1 MASKSEIARRAQAEI
16 EIRRRLEREEFS
28 FLWDWYG
35 DECGCRH
42 HDGRCPRHPGQDC
55 GCAKRLGECHDH
67 PRARPGQ
74 RPPGS
79 YRSSS
84 VELDW
89 RIWMIRGGRGYGKML
104 ALDTPIPTPD
114 GWTTMGEIAV
124 GDTVFD
130 EAGKQCRVTVV
141 YEVETPDVCY
151 RVNFSDGTWVDAC
164 EDHEWVTWT
173 HAERKAYLRSP
184 YEADTGSFPAIWPK
198 WRLKK
203 IIGNSEIGQ
212 EEIESILALSRS
224 GMSARKIQKA
234 TGRDRQSIAKHI
246 RAGKWVHREPAS
258 DERSPGPQKR
268 TTRQIAETISY
279 GKRGDRNHCIPQCG
293 PLECFAG
300 HPLPIPPYTFGVWLG
315 DGNSESGSA
324 TASVEDQVYVRREIE
339 SDGFVTSDYK
349 AETHYGILGI
359 VGTLR
364 IMGVLNCKH
373 VPGYYM
379 RRPASERLS
388 LLQGLMDTDGGC
400 ENASTVSFTN
410 TNEKLADSVYELVVS
425 LGMRATRDSRPAMLN
440 GAQHGTAYRVTF
452 TPTMPVFRIPRKA
465 DRLRMDCGQRLR
477 RCHRMIESV
486 ERIESVPMRC
496 ISVDSPN
503 RMYLCGKGMI
513 PTHNSLAAA
522 RYINSRVQ
530 DGTVQWVAL
539 IGATVGDVREFQ
551 IEHPYSGLLKTSPP
565 WFKAR
570 YIPSKARVEW
580 PNGAYA
586 TIFTAEEPEG
596 LRGGG
601 FNLAWADELA
611 KWQHKQQYTWDMLE
625 FTLRELTEPRPQVV
639 VTTTPRPTPTYF
651 QVRDGRKTVVTGG
664 TIYENACNLDPD
676 YIDDMRRK
684 YEGTHLG
691 RTELLAEDDI
701 AVPGALWN
709 RQEMIDPYR
718 VRAVP
723 EFMTM
728 NRVVVGV
735 DPNAGA
741 GDLESGAECGIVAG
755 CRASDDRGYTL
766 GDFSCNGSPETWGK
780 AALTAYK
787 SLQADLIV
795 VEKNNGGEMV
805 EHVLRSIRAT
815 PDDPW
820 ADGRHVN
827 IKTVWASR
835 GKAVR
840 AEPVSALYEQGRISH
855 VGEYSALEL
864 QMCSFIPG
872 DPPETKLDRMDALVW
887 MYTELFLEGGY
898 ESGFIAVGGNRNLG
912 AAQPRAAFVHMRR

>member
-16 EIRRRLEREEFS
+16 EIRRRLEREELS

-84 VELDW
+84 CESDW
-89 RIWMIRGGRGYGKML
+89 RIWMIRGGRGYGK
-104 ALDTPIPTPD
+104 
-114 GWTTMGEIAV
+114 
-124 GDTVFD
+124 
-130 EAGKQCRVTVV
+130 
-141 YEVETPDVCY
+141 
-151 RVNFSDGTWVDAC
+151 
-164 EDHEWVTWT
+164 
-173 HAERKAYLRSP
+173 
-184 YEADTGSFPAIWPK
+184 
-198 WRLKK
+198 
-203 IIGNSEIGQ
+203 
-212 EEIESILALSRS
+212 
-224 GMSARKIQKA
+224 
-234 TGRDRQSIAKHI
+234 
-246 RAGKWVHREPAS
+246 
-258 DERSPGPQKR
+258 
-268 TTRQIAETISY
+268 
-279 GKRGDRNHCIPQCG
+279 
-293 PLECFAG
+293 
-300 HPLPIPPYTFGVWLG
+300 
-315 DGNSESGSA
+315 
-324 TASVEDQVYVRREIE
+324 
-339 SDGFVTSDYK
+339 
-349 AETHYGILGI
+349 
-359 VGTLR
+359 
-364 IMGVLNCKH
+364 
-373 VPGYYM
+373 
-379 RRPASERLS
+379 
-388 LLQGLMDTDGGC
+388 
-400 ENASTVSFTN
+400 
-410 TNEKLADSVYELVVS
+410 
-425 LGMRATRDSRPAMLN
+425 
-440 GAQHGTAYRVTF
+440 
-452 TPTMPVFRIPRKA
+452 
-465 DRLRMDCGQRLR
+465 
-477 RCHRMIESV
+477 
-486 ERIESVPMRC
+486 
-496 ISVDSPN
+496 
-503 RMYLCGKGMI
+503 
-513 PTHNSLAAA
+513 SLAAS

-565 WFKAR
+565 WFKAK

-835 GKAVR
+835 GKAEGLNNSIITTKGWKKFRDLTDRDFVFDHIGRPAPITALPIHRAAAAVVTFSDGSSGIYAMEHEWRVLNHATVRTFVRRTNAAEDWARWRSAGKGGYTRTLTNEMKEQARQFRLDGLSWSEVSRRMNASVGSLRSALAYQKSESTCAEFKEMTTADMFTEMRSGESFMIPCPPPLQFEGTSHIDPYLLGLWIGDGSVGHAALTSKTPDDDDKIESELIRRGFKITRRNGVLYVNDMRWAFAGRKHKEIHEDEWMVNPMERLDLIRGLIDSDGTKKSESSIAFSQSGYRRKTVIRPAMDAMRSMGWTVNEPHHKETYREPAETITIRPAILDCSLLPRKNITSVHHGSRYRSIASIVPIGETDVRCITVHSDDHLYLSGRSMIATHNSVR